1 MLLASNAT
9 STQRVHPGSAGIR
22 DGGHDVHRQLSG
34 GVWGSDVSSSNGTV
48 ALLAGLAERI
58 PDPQGGVARKF
69 RLNRGGRAY
78 LRCASVCQEH

>member
-1 MLLASNAT
+1 M
-9 STQRVHPGSAGIR
+9 
-22 DGGHDVHRQLSG
+22 
-34 GVWGSDVSSSNGTV
+34 SSSNGTV